1 MVSKVVIPV
10 AGLGTR
16 MLPVTKTIPK
26 EMLPIV
32 NKPIIQYILEE
43 AVEAGFSEIIFV
55 THSSKYSIENHFD
68 ESFELEST
76 LKKRTERKLL
86 KEVKFISNLKANIQS
101 VRQREARGLGHAILC
116 SKKIVG
122 KEPFAIILPDMV
134 ISGANK
140 NNNLAKMRSDF
151 LKTKNSS
158 ILLGKTTKKYL
169 NNYGIVK
176 LDLIKNS
183 YYQIKGIIEKP
194 DPSNAPS
201 NFYAAG
207 RYIFENKIF
216 KYLSNVK
223 ADKFGEIQLSDAI
236 DNFAKKEK
244 LLNGLKLEGKIFD
257 CGNKFGF
264 LATNIEFSKK
274 DKDLNN
280 FLIKLLK

>member
-32 NKPIIQYILEE
+32 NKPIIQYIVEE
-43 AVEAGFSEIIFV
+43 ALEAGFSEIIFV

-86 KEVKFISNLKANIQS
+86 KEVKFISNLKVNIQS
-101 VRQREARGLGHAILC
+101 VRQGEARGLGHAILC

-169 NNYGIVK
+169 NNYGIVE
-176 LDLIKNS
+176 LDSKKNS
-183 YYQIKGIIEKP
+183 DYQVRGIIEKP

-201 NFYAAG
+201 NLYAAG

-223 ADKFGEIQLSDAI
+223 ANKSGEIELSDAI
-236 DNFAKKEK
+236 DTFAKKEK
-244 LLNGLKLEGKIFD
+244 LLNGFKLEGKIFD

-264 LATNIEFSKK
+264 LAATIEFSKK
-274 DKDLNN
+274 DKDLNK

>member
-32 NKPIIQYILEE
+32 NKPIIQYIVEE
-43 AVEAGFSEIIFV
+43 ALEAGFSEIIFV

-68 ESFELEST
+68 ESFELESS
-76 LKKRTERKLL
+76 LKKRKERKLL
-86 KEVKFISNLKANIQS
+86 KEINFLSNLKVNIQS
-101 VRQREARGLGHAILC
+101 VRQGEARGLGHAILC

-122 KEPFAIILPDMV
+122 KEPFAIILPDMI

-169 NNYGIVK
+169 NKYGIVE
-176 LDLIKNS
+176 LDSKKNS
-183 YYQIKGIIEKP
+183 DYQVRGIIEKP

-201 NFYAAG
+201 NLYAAG

-223 ADKFGEIQLSDAI
+223 ADKSGEIQLSDAI
-236 DNFAKKEK
+236 DTFAKKEK
-244 LLNGLKLEGKIFD
+244 LLNGFKLEGKIFD

-264 LATNIEFSKK
+264 LAANIEFSKK
-274 DKDLNN
+274 DKDLNK

>member
-32 NKPIIQYILEE
+32 NKPIIQYIVEE
-43 AVEAGFSEIIFV
+43 ALEAGFSEIILV

-68 ESFELEST
+68 ESFELESA

-86 KEVKFISNLKANIQS
+86 KEVNFISNLKVNIQS
-101 VRQREARGLGHAILC
+101 VRQGEARGLGHAILC

-169 NNYGIVK
+169 NNYGIVE
-176 LDLIKNS
+176 LDSKKNS
-183 YYQIKGIIEKP
+183 DYQVRGIIEKP

-201 NFYAAG
+201 NLYAAG

-223 ADKFGEIQLSDAI
+223 ADKSGEIQLSDAI
-236 DNFAKKEK
+236 DSFAKKEK
-244 LLNGLKLEGKIFD
+244 LLNGFKLEGKIFD

-264 LATNIEFSKK
+264 LAANIEFSKK
-274 DKDLNN
+274 DKDLNK
-280 FLIKLLK
+280 FLNKLLK

>member
-1 MVSKVVIPV
+1 
-10 AGLGTR
+10 

-32 NKPIIQYILEE
+32 NKPIIQYIVEE
-43 AVEAGFSEIIFV
+43 ALEAGFSEIIFV

-68 ESFELEST
+68 ESFELESS
-76 LKKRTERKLL
+76 LKKRKERKLL
-86 KEVKFISNLKANIQS
+86 KEINFLSNLKVNIQS
-101 VRQREARGLGHAILC
+101 VRQGEARGLGHAILC

-122 KEPFAIILPDMV
+122 KEPFAIILPDMI

-169 NNYGIVK
+169 NKYGIVE
-176 LDLIKNS
+176 LDSKKNS
-183 YYQIKGIIEKP
+183 DYQVRGIIEKP

-201 NFYAAG
+201 NLYAAG

-223 ADKFGEIQLSDAI
+223 ADKSGEIQLSDAI
-236 DNFAKKEK
+236 DTFAKKEK
-244 LLNGLKLEGKIFD
+244 LLNGFKLEGKIFD

-264 LATNIEFSKK
+264 LAANIEFSKK
-274 DKDLNN
+274 DKDLNK